1 MKSNSIN
8 IVVNGEGL
16 KDFFLDDVSIHDR
29 LSSEVEVIGNG
40 NSSTAVSASQTR
52 RDINNLVGL
61 PSESNEHIVMFS
73 KSGGLKIFT
82 KRYIDILDLYGIG
95 SQ

>member
-16 KDFFLDDVSIHDR
+16 KDFFLDNVSIQDR

-40 NSSTAVSASQTR
+40 NSSVS
-52 RDINNLVGL
+52 I
-61 PSESNEHIVMFS
+61 PSS
-73 KSGGLKIFT
+73 
-82 KRYIDILDLYGIG
+82 
-95 SQ
+95 